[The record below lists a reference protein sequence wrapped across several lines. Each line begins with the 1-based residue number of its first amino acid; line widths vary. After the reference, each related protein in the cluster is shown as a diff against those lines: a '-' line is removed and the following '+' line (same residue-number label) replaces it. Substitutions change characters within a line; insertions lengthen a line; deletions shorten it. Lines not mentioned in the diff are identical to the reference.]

1 MFVQVIIA
9 NRNVQRAEELAAAV
23 GPEARAV
30 GLAELSARRPCLRG
44 CSRRDTCYHCGKQ
57 TFCLKGSGQSMYF
70 LGSARNYAARI
81 RHAAK

>member
-30 GLAELSARRPCLRG
+30 GLAELSARRPCLRD
-44 CSRRDTCYHCGKQ
+44 CSRRDTCYHCGEQ
-57 TFCLKGSGQSMYF
+57 TFCPKGSTRSIHV
-70 LGSARNYAARI
+70 LPWLRT
-81 RHAAK
+81 